1 MPTDHVRPT
10 GPVDPGAYGLLAEFD
25 DPGPLVRAANE
36 AFKAG
41 YRQLDA
47 YTPIPVHGLPQAI
60 GFKKDRVA
68 LCVLIGGLSGA
79 TLGFNLA
86 HWAQRVSYP
95 LNVGGRPLFSW
106 PSWIPVTF
114 ECGILFGGFS
124 ALISMILLNGLPRL
138 HHPVFEVPAFQ
149 RASIDRFFLLI
160 KSSDPKYKTDDT
172 RRFLEGFS
180 PASVA
185 EVPNT

>member
-1 MPTDHVRPT
+1 M
-10 GPVDPGAYGLLAEFD
+10 AEFD
-25 DPGPLVRAANE
+25 DPAPLVKAANE
-36 AFKAG
+36 TYAAG
-41 YRQLDA
+41 YRQVDA
-47 YTPIPVHGLPQAI
+47 FSPIPVHGLAQAI

-86 HWAQRVSYP
+86 HWAQRISYP

-114 ECGILFGGFS
+114 ECTILFAGFS
-124 ALISMILLNGLPRL
+124 ALFSLIMLNGLPRL

-149 RASIDRFFLLI
+149 RASLDKFFLLI
-160 KSSDPKYKTDDT
+160 KSSDPKFKSEDT
-172 RRFLEGFS
+172 RRFLEGFQ
-180 PASVA
+180 PTAVA